1 MDAGV
6 WSAANLVSEWS
17 DVQER
22 LDLTLGVVRED
33 ESHGNAAKSVLNQ
46 CSEQGRTSASWSAQ
60 KRSRR

>member
-33 ESHGNAAKSVLNQ
+33 ESHGNAAKISPESMQRAGTYVCILE
-46 CSEQGRTSASWSAQ
+46 CSKALP
-60 KRSRR
+60 